1 MQIAVIGTGYVG
13 LVGGACLAEIGHD
26 VTCVDKDASK
36 VQTLLDGGLPIYEPG
51 LDGLV
56 PRNVFAG
63 RLSFTTDL
71 RAAVGSAEAVYI
83 AVGTPPGADGG
94 ADLSAVEA
102 VAAGIADAIERYTV
116 VIVKSTVPV
125 GTCDRVHEIMAGRT
139 DVPFAVVSNPE
150 FLREGVAVPDFL
162 DPDRIVIGVP
172 SDEARA
178 VLERINAPLLEK
190 GAKLFV
196 MDVRSSELTKYASN
210 SMLATRISFMNEVA
224 RLCDQVGADVEH
236 VRAGM
241 GSDSRIG
248 PAFLRAGVGYG
259 GSCFPKDV
267 QALLKTASKAGVE
280 LQVLDAVE
288 RANAIQ
294 KNYLVDRMLAE
305 LGSSLKGLR
314 IAVWGLSFKPD
325 TDDMRQAP
333 SLTIVRRLIEAGA
346 TVVVTDPVS
355 EETASHELDPSALFM
370 ADPYGAVEGADAL
383 LLVTEWSHYRDP
395 DWSRVAS
402 LMRGDR
408 VYDGRNLYGPE
419 DVAAAGLRYTG
430 VGRGH

>member
-1 MQIAVIGTGYVG
+1 MQLAVVGTGYVG

-26 VTCVDKDASK
+26 VVCVDKDAQK
-36 VQTLLDGGLPIYEPG
+36 IQTLLDGALPIYEPG
-51 LDGLV
+51 LDGVV
-56 PRNVFAG
+56 PRNVAAG

-71 RAAVGSAEAVYI
+71 EASVKAAEAVYI

-94 ADLSAVEA
+94 ADLSAVES
-102 VAAGIADAIERYTV
+102 VARAIGAAIERHTV

-125 GTCDRVHEIMAGRT
+125 GTCDRVAELIAERT
-139 DVPFAVVSNPE
+139 DVPCDVVSNPE

-172 SDEARA
+172 NDGARA

-190 GAKLFV
+190 GASLFV

-210 SMLATRISFMNEVA
+210 SMLATRISFMNEMA

-267 QALLKTASKAGVE
+267 QALLRTAAGAGVE
-280 LQVLDAVE
+280 LEVLDAVE
-288 RANAIQ
+288 RANAVQ
-294 KNYLVDRMLAE
+294 KLYLVERLLKE
-305 LGSSLKGLR
+305 LGPSLTGQR
-314 IAVWGLSFKPD
+314 IAIWGLSFKPD

-333 SLTIVRRLIEAGA
+333 SLTIVEALTAAGA
-346 TVVVTDPVS
+346 EVVVTDPVCH
-355 EETASHELDPSALFM
+355 ETAHAELAVHVSFVD
-370 ADPYGAVEGADAL
+370 DPYGAIEGADAL
-383 LLVTEWSHYRDP
+383 MLVTEWKDYRTP
-395 DWSRVAS
+395 DWGRVAG
-402 LMRGDR
+402 LMRGNS
-408 VYDGRNLYGPE
+408 VYDGRNIYAASDLQ
-419 DVAAAGLRYTG
+419 DVGLRYVG